1 MDEATKTATA
11 SAVYRY
17 LLVRARFRGSKL
29 PRTSAGGRV
38 NPETL
43 AQDLGKGFRLLAD
56 GVLVSPQ
63 ASPPVLGDDVDP
75 DFLAAI
81 MGRDDAIGIDPEQ
94 LQKLRSYVIRGGDF
108 PPVKRREQQET

>member
-17 LLVRARFRGSKL
+17 LLVRARLRGSKL
-29 PRTSAGGRV
+29 PRTSAGARV
-38 NPETL
+38 TPESL
-43 AQDLGKGFRLLAD
+43 AQALGKGFRLLAD

-81 MGRDDAIGIDPEQ
+81 KGRDDAIEIDPEQ
-94 LQKLRSYVIRGGDF
+94 LRKLRSYVLRGGEL
-108 PPVKRREQQET
+108 PPAKRRQQLET